1 MTADQVSLLREMQNA
16 VETQAAASLSNGKHS
31 QLQEHAHT
39 QMRWALLLQ
48 ERVRSVQMQ
57 VQREQLMCAKL
68 YNENRQLRH
77 DLHGSKPDHPLLVEA
92 GFQPSS
98 AAPASAVGAAA
109 CSASA
114 NAVPLALAG
123 ACCQPLAQP
132 SEAAIAAAASPDLLT
147 TPNLRMLS
155 RFLDGDDHPE
165 PPPKEETAEPL
176 SKVQK
181 VPPTRRS
188 AAAPSAALGQFD
200 ALAAGGGNKR

>member
-98 AAPASAVGAAA
+98 AAPSAVGAAA

-165 PPPKEETAEPL
+165 PPPKEETAEPP